1 MRQLIYLLAL
11 CVLVST
17 GSRAMSPPPAP
28 RTTIVNDEFISGLLE
43 TVSYEKLSRTPY
55 PKTSTPLKGGKVI
68 RFTHGANTFSCYK
81 SPYSVFITSFDV
93 TQPDPVLTPF
103 LSFGAPKSAVL
114 KKLGQTKSL
123 DILLVRDLEG
133 GALATLTFQKGALT
147 KISFAATYID

>member
-1 MRQLIYLLAL
+1 MRQLICLLAL

-17 GSRAMSPPPAP
+17 GSRAVSLPPAP
-28 RTTIVNDEFISGLLE
+28 RTTIVNDEFIAGLLE

-55 PKTSTPLKGGKVI
+55 PKTNTPLKGGKVI

-81 SPYSVFITSFDV
+81 SPYSVFMTSFDV
-93 TQPDPVLTPF
+93 TQSDPVLTPF
-103 LSFGAPKSAVL
+103 LSLGTPKNAVL
-114 KKLGQTKSL
+114 KKLGQSKSA

-133 GALATLTFQKGALT
+133 GALATLTFQKGALS